1 MIIAGRY
8 SFNGGEEYIQAH
20 YPHLLKEVEEIISQI
35 DAESCRLKKPEGR
48 EAHKLKRIGAT
59 HFYSPPHL
67 NALFD
72 FHFYNR
78 EWDLKPRIQ
87 THDPNRDGYR
97 EMDFVKE
104 KLGVEIQIGKYAF
117 LTYDIVAKMVI
128 FRNLG
133 VIDCGIEVCPMS
145 SMLPHLSSG
154 IGSFEQV
161 VWDLKVRGAMDKD
174 VPVLLL
180 GFEASALAIGRE
192 STQKDFQEPEITLNR
207 TGKLNV
213 GTLKKINETGLGR
226 WHDLP
231 S

>member
-20 YPHLLKEVEEIISQI
+20 YPHLLKEVEEIILQI

-48 EAHKLKRIGAT
+48 EANKLKRIGTT

-72 FHFYNR
+72 FHFYKR
-78 EWDLKPRIQ
+78 EWDMKPRIR
-87 THDPNRDGYR
+87 THDPNRNGYR
-97 EMDFVKE
+97 EMDCLKE
-104 KLGVEIQIGKYAF
+104 KLGVEVQIGKYAF

-133 VIDCGIEVCPMS
+133 VIDCGIEICPMN

-161 VWDLKVRGAMDKD
+161 VWDLKVRGVMDQD

-180 GFEASALAIGRE
+180 GFESDKLAAGRTE
-192 STQKDFQEPEITLNR
+192 FQLIEKIQEPEITIYR
-207 TGKLNV
+207 SKKLNA
-213 GTLKKINETGLGR
+213 GTMKKINETGYEG
-226 WHDLP
+226 
-231 S
+231 

>member
-8 SFNGGEEYIQAH
+8 SFNNGEKYIEDH
-20 YPHLLKEVEEIISQI
+20 YPHLLREVEEVISKI
-35 DAESCRLKKPEGR
+35 DAESCRLKKPQGK
-48 EAHKLKRIGAT
+48 EANKLKRIGAT

-72 FHFYNR
+72 FQFHKR
-78 EWDLKPRIQ
+78 DWDLKPRIQ
-87 THDPNRDGYR
+87 TRDPNRDGYR

-104 KLGVEIQIGKYAF
+104 KLGIEVQIGKYAF

-133 VIDCGIEVCPMS
+133 VIACGIEICPMN

-154 IGSFEQV
+154 IGAFEQV

-180 GFEASALAIGRE
+180 GVESGKLAEELVPSLGVRANE
-192 STQKDFQEPEITLNR
+192 VQEPEVYLNR
-207 TGKLNV
+207 TKSLNI
-213 GTLKKINETGLGR
+213 GTLKKLREIGFDG
-226 WHDLP
+226 
-231 S
+231 

>member
-8 SFNGGEEYIQAH
+8 SFNNGEKYIEDH
-20 YPHLLKEVEEIISQI
+20 YPHLLKEVEAVISKI
-35 DAESCRLKKPEGR
+35 DAESCRLKKPQGK
-48 EAHKLKRIGAT
+48 EANKLKRIGAT

-72 FHFYNR
+72 LQFYKR
-78 EWDLKPRIQ
+78 GWDLKPRIQ
-87 THDPNRDGYR
+87 THDPTRDGYR

-104 KLGVEIQIGKYAF
+104 KLGIEVQIGKYAF

-133 VIDCGIEVCPMS
+133 VIECGIEICPMN

-154 IGSFEQV
+154 IGAFEQV
-161 VWDLKVRGAMDKD
+161 VWDLKVRGVMDHD

-180 GFEASALAIGRE
+180 GIESQKLADERKTISE
-192 STQKDFQEPEITLNR
+192 SGAKDFLEPKITLNR
-207 TGKLNV
+207 TKQLNA
-213 GTLKKINETGLGR
+213 GTLKKIKETGL
-226 WHDLP
+226 DND
-231 S
+231 